1 MNLVSTITGLPYVG
15 KTTLFNLLTSGH
27 AATGAFAGAE
37 GETNVGVAK
46 VPDQRVDKLSALYKP
61 RKTTYA
67 EVTYRDLG
75 LAPRVATGVGVTV
88 RSDAGQGISAQKLGD
103 LRTSDALV
111 QVVRAFRDP
120 AVPHVSSSVDPTR
133 DLATL
138 ELELLFADH
147 VVVERRLERIEPE
160 LRSAKGP
167 EREQKE
173 RERAV
178 LQKAMTALDAE
189 TPLRDVGLDDEER
202 KIVRGYRFLTLL
214 PQLVVANLDED
225 DVASADAVVG
235 PLREAAAKHRAMSV
249 VGVCAKLEAEI
260 AQLDAAEAAAFRADL
275 GLHEPALDRV
285 IHATYELL
293 GLISFFTVGEDEVRA
308 WTIPAGTAAQQAAG
322 AIHSDLERGFI
333 RAEVIACD
341 DLLRA
346 GSEANAKKQG
356 IMRTEGKTAV
366 IADGSVVHVLFNV

>member
-15 KTTLFNLLTSGH
+15 KTTIFNLLTGAH
-27 AATGAFAGAE
+27 AATGAFTGAE
-37 GETNVGVAK
+37 AETNVGVAK
-46 VPDQRVDKLSALYKP
+46 VPDERVDRLAALYKP

-75 LAPRVATGVGVTV
+75 LAPRATG
-88 RSDAGQGISAQKLGD
+88 AGGAAQAAGISAQKLGD
-103 LRTSDALV
+103 LRSSDAIV
-111 QVVRAFRDP
+111 HVVRAFRDP
-120 AVPHVSSSVDPTR
+120 SVPHVSTTVDPVR
-133 DLATL
+133 DLAAL

-173 RERAV
+173 RERAI
-178 LQKAMTALDAE
+178 LQKAMAALDSE
-189 TPLRDVGLDDEER
+189 TPLRDVGLDEEER
-202 KIVRGYRFLTLL
+202 KLVRGYRFLTLL
-214 PQLVVANLDED
+214 PQLVVANLDD
-225 DVASADAVVG
+225 ADVGTPEKVLG

-249 VGVCAKLEAEI
+249 VAVCAKLEAEI
-260 AQLDAAEAAAFRADL
+260 AQLEPAEAAAFRAEL

-293 GLISFFTVGEDEVRA
+293 GLISFFTVGDDEVRA
-308 WTIPAGTAAQQAAG
+308 WTVPAGTAAQQAAG

-333 RAEVIACD
+333 RAEVIGWD
-341 DLLRA
+341 ELLKA

-356 IMRTEGKTAV
+356 IMRTEGKTYTVKDAEV
-366 IADGSVVHVLFNV
+366 LHVLFNV